1 MKQAFEKLNIYYK
14 CSVLSGLFLIF
25 ISLCL
30 IPLYFFGYMDIP
42 LGFLLG
48 GVYGVIVYF
57 FTGLLENK
65 RQDYYK
71 WAVVLSVL
79 RFFILAVLL
88 VLAALCYYKWEL
100 KIFNIFSV
108 VGGYL
113 LSLVVLIILFVVKDK
128 GNNRLDG

>member
-48 GVYGVIVYF
+48 GVYGVVVYF

-88 VLAALCYYKWEL
+88 VLTALCYYKWEL

>member
-1 MKQAFEKLNIYYK
+1 MKQAFGKLNIYYK

-25 ISLCL
+25 ISLSL

-128 GNNRLDG
+128 GNKRLDG